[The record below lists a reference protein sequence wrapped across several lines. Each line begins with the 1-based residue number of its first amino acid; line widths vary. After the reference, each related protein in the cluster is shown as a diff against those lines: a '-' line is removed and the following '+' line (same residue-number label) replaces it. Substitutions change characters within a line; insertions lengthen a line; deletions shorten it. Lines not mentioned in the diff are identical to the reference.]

1 MQSISQPNKLHPTL
15 WQYCHT
21 PSLLGFISN
30 IAYWP
35 HSGAPAVLTCSCCH
49 FLAVRLLPHFA
60 LQHRTDHLCMTGRR
74 QTTSEETCWVC
85 LHGVL
90 QTLDSEPYK
99 NKAHFNPSEWYYCRW
114 VRIGILRC
122 KVYYLNMTLYRV
134 ISQLSKNSTGDL
146 RLWGLGY
153 YIVTRK
159 PCDSGYFSPN
169 MSCSLVVC
177 VAALWKNLY
186 PVLKGKFPHTDYIVI
201 ERST

>member
-1 MQSISQPNKLHPTL
+1 MVSLILTKIALLESFSICFSGTGIQSSMNVSCALFQLIDKKVFFFTCKKIQIYLSSHGEKMQSISQPNKLHPTL

-90 QTLDSEPYK
+90 QTLDSEPYFSLTSTRV
-99 NKAHFNPSEWYYCRW
+99 N
-114 VRIGILRC
+114 GI
-122 KVYYLNMTLYRV
+122 T
-134 ISQLSKNSTGDL
+134 
-146 RLWGLGY
+146 
-153 YIVTRK
+153 
-159 PCDSGYFSPN
+159 
-169 MSCSLVVC
+169 
-177 VAALWKNLY
+177 VA
-186 PVLKGKFPHTDYIVI
+186 
-201 ERST
+201 E